1 VHAPQSCRHIIVG
14 ARSAIEAARRCGLV
28 GQEAMAASSDFILEF
43 SSPRFRH
50 YDAVM
55 PILAGV
61 LFVLRDV
68 S

>member
-1 VHAPQSCRHIIVG
+1 
-14 ARSAIEAARRCGLV
+14 
-28 GQEAMAASSDFILEF
+28 MAASSDFILEF